1 MTPTLTDISEAAR
14 RLKAL
19 RERAGLAMR
28 EVAEALGWTLTRYQH
43 YEDRYKRAHLPLDFV
58 RRLLPLFEPR
68 GIAGAELLALA
79 GLADAEI
86 PGSLRQHRP
95 APGAFPAIG
104 RDLPVLGAVK
114 GGSEGF
120 YFNEGDAKEYL
131 VRPPALAG
139 VANAFALY
147 VEGDSM
153 EPRYFAGELL
163 YVNPNRPIT
172 RHCFVAVELADG
184 QGLIKQFLRRSDE
197 QIVLRQFNPPKDLRI
212 AVRDL
217 KRIYRIT
224 GSSEPG

>member
-1 MTPTLTDISEAAR
+1 MTDISEAAR

-19 RERAGLAMR
+19 RERTGLAMR

-43 YEDRYKRAHLPLDFV
+43 YEDRYKREHLPLDFV
-58 RRLLPLFEPR
+58 RRLLPLFEAR
-68 GIAGAELLALA
+68 GVPGAELLALA
-79 GLADAEI
+79 GLSDSEI
-86 PGSLRQHRP
+86 PGSLRARRATGAMLPP
-95 APGAFPAIG
+95 AG

-131 VRPPALAG
+131 VRPPTLAG

-172 RHCFVAVELADG
+172 RNCFVAVELADG

-197 QIVLRQFNPPKDLRI
+197 QVVLRQFNPAKDIRI